1 MLIALPAYNES
12 SVITNVIESLRAEEY
27 SNIVVID
34 DGSMDNTAQVV
45 RSLGVPLVRLPINR
59 GVGAAFRAAI
69 QYAQYHNAEN
79 LVLMDADGQHY
90 PEDIKGLFY
99 TLQNS
104 NADIIIGSRF
114 LDSNYEHIPFIRRV
128 YNKIANWI
136 TYLGERNVTDSQ
148 SGFRILNQNAIQNLD
163 LECDDYAVCSE
174 MIWKAKRQGLQLKEA
189 PIRVRYTE
197 YSLSKGQN
205 LWKGVK
211 TMVSLVRK
219 W

>member
-12 SVITNVIESLRAEEY
+12 SVITNVIGSIRAEGY
-27 SNIVVID
+27 NNIVVID
-34 DGSMDNTAQVV
+34 DGSKDDTAQVV
-45 RSLGVPLVRLPINR
+45 KSLGVPLVRLPINR
-59 GVGAAFRAAI
+59 GVGAAFRTAI
-69 QYAQYHNAEN
+69 EYAHYRNEDK

-90 PEDIKGLFY
+90 PEDIKGLVSAM
-99 TLQNS
+99 QES

-114 LDSNYEHIPFIRRV
+114 LGRNYEHIPFIRRV
-128 YNKIANWI
+128 YNKVANWV

-148 SGFRILNQNAIQNLD
+148 SGFRVLNRKAIQALD
-163 LECDDYAVCSE
+163 LECDDYAACSE

-189 PIRVRYTE
+189 PIKVRYTE